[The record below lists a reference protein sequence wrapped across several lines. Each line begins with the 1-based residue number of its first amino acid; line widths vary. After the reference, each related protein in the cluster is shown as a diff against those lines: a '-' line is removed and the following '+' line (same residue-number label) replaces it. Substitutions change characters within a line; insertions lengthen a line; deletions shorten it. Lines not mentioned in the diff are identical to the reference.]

1 MDTCNNFSR
10 EEIQDHWNDIDWL
23 LKRGIVTRRPASD
36 WRPIEDCIPDVGE
49 CWLTIELANGQRYV
63 VKSAI
68 DAKAIANGINRN
80 YPCVIAWMPCEIPPE
95 PYAEEAT
102 KKKKEKGKKNKI
114 SFFVAECAEFPD
126 MGECHR
132 NVLDLKTAFRLYDA
146 IPSERMH
153 AGKCIGFDL
162 MNGDDIEGE
171 YILMSREKIED
182 WILDDRYLKTIP
194 EVQEIIQEC
203 LSILAERKESK
214 N

>member
-1 MDTCNNFSR
+1 MDTGNNFSR
-10 EEIQDHWNDIDWL
+10 EEIQDHWNDTDWL
-23 LKRGIVTRRPASD
+23 LKHGIVTRRPASD

-49 CWLTIELANGQRYV
+49 CWLTIELANGQKYV

-68 DAKAIANGINRN
+68 DAKVIANGINRN

-95 PYAEEAT
+95 PYEGEAT
-102 KKKKEKGKKNKI
+102 KKKKEKKNKI

-132 NVLDLKTAFRLYDA
+132 NVLDLETAFRLYDA

-171 YILMSREKIED
+171 YILMSGGKIED
-182 WILDDRYLKTIP
+182 WLLDDRYLKTIP

-203 LSILAERKESK
+203 LNILTERKKSR